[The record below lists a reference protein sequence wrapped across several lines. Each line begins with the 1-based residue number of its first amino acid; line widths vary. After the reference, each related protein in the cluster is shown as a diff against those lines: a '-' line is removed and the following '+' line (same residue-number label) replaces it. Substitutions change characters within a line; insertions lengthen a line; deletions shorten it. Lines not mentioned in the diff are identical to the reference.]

1 MEKSVCECSGNTNR
15 NEESEVPCE
24 YQSPEIR
31 FLHMAT
37 VVVVYPLRV
46 AQRRQGGSI
55 RGTRVGSGASSY
67 RGPRESSAPE
77 RTTRT
82 EPIPNPEV
90 PREVIDH
97 SLARK
102 AAIFDVLRTG
112 GFNSDALDAD
122 PYLLRAAKWH
132 GEATGENCPVCSATE
147 LVELTYVFS
156 KELGAF
162 SGRLHPRSE
171 IPVLAKEHGILRVFV
186 VEVCQGCHW
195 NHVVTSYVVGDG
207 IPRRPKRRPSD
218 LDWY

>member
-1 MEKSVCECSGNTNR
+1 
-15 NEESEVPCE
+15 
-24 YQSPEIR
+24 
-31 FLHMAT
+31 
-37 VVVVYPLRV
+37 V

-55 RGTRVGSGASSY
+55 RGTRVGSGPSSY
-67 RGPRESSAPE
+67 RGPRESGAPD
-77 RTTRT
+77 RPAVS
-82 EPIPNPEV
+82 EPIAHPEV

-112 GFNSDALDAD
+112 GFNSDACDAD

-132 GEATGENCPVCSATE
+132 GEETGNDCPICGKVE
-147 LVELTYVFS
+147 LVELTYVYS

-162 SGRLHPRSE
+162 SGRLHPRGE
-171 IPVLAKEHGILRVFV
+171 IAALAQDHGVLRVFV

-195 NHVVTSYVVGDG
+195 NHMVKSYVVGDG
-207 IPRRPKRRPSD
+207 IPRRPKRRPTD